1 MSHLT
6 QVQTNIINGDAL
18 KKALTTLSFK
28 WDAGPQKIKNLYG
41 EEQIVDILIKQ
52 KNNFDI
58 GFIKENNEYKL
69 IADLQYWDQPY
80 TVETFLQQ
88 LKQQYAYQIILDET
102 VNKGF
107 EKLEEEYDNNGT
119 IRLVVQRWRY

>member
-18 KKALTTLSFK
+18 KKALTTLNIK
-28 WDAGPQKIKNLYG
+28 WDIGPQKIKNLYG
-41 EEQIVDILIKQ
+41 EEQTVDILIKQ

-69 IADLQYWDQPY
+69 VADLQYWDQPY

-88 LKQQYAYQIILDET
+88 LKQKYAYQIILDET

-107 EKLEEEYDNNGT
+107 EKLEEEYDKNGT

>member
-6 QVQTNIINGDAL
+6 QVQTNIVNEEAL
-18 KKALTTLSFK
+18 KKALNALNIK
-28 WDAGPQKIKNLYG
+28 WQDGPQNIKNLYG
-41 EEQIVDILIKQ
+41 QEQTVDILIKQ

-58 GFIKENNEYKL
+58 GFVKEELEYKL
-69 IADLQYWDQPY
+69 IADLQYWEQPY

-102 VNKGF
+102 INKGF
-107 EKLEEEYDNNGT
+107 EKLEEEYDKDGS